1 MSQKYFRD
9 MGNYERLLILLSA
22 AERAKEEFD
31 DGKITEN
38 QISERISLNLNI
50 TDYQPAYAA
59 LAI

>member
-38 QISERISLNLNI
+38 QISERIGLNLNI